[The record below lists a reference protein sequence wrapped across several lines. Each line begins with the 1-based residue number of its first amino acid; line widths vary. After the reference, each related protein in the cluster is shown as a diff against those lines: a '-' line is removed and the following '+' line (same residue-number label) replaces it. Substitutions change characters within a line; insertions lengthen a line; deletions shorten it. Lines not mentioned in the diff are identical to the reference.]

1 MARLTIN
8 ALSLSSVRHARVAMK
23 AYSDNLDEM
32 CRRFVVALANKGIDV
47 AQANL
52 GGFGEYITFAVDAE
66 TFNCGARAIM
76 YATNK
81 SLIHVQWIGAGASY
95 GEADISPLLMAEF
108 GSGLKA
114 QKNPRGPEFGMGTG
128 TFPGQVHAEDPEGW
142 WYMDLNGEWHH
153 SYGITPTMPMQNAA
167 EEIMRQ
173 IVATARE
180 IFGK

>member
-1 MARLTIN
+1 MAKIRIN
-8 ALSLSSVRHARVAMK
+8 ALSLSNVLAAQAMLK
-23 AYSDNLDEM
+23 AYSDNLAEM
-32 CRRFVVALANKGIDV
+32 CQKFVVSLANKGIDV
-47 AQANL
+47 ASENL
-52 GGFGEYITFAVDAE
+52 GGYGEYITFGVDVE
-66 TFNCGARAIM
+66 TYNCGARAIM

-142 WYMDLNGEWHH
+142 WYMDLSGEWHH
-153 SYGITPTMPMQNAA
+153 SYGIIPTMPMQNAS
-167 EEIMRQ
+167 EEMMRQ
-173 IVATARE
+173 IIATARE
-180 IFGK
+180 CFK